1 MVSSPVCSGIFSPT
15 ISGQFLGFLPV
26 RGPVAAQVSAPDFL
40 NSNIMT
46 DVAQLGFRENIS
58 WAADACR
65 DPESCVAFGWILHSW
80 ISWSITIIDQPAP
93 TQSLSNFHLTS
104 TAKGHK
110 GFDDSSEDLCA
121 SDEQFLWTA
130 VVIIMKNHFHTNHTP
145 VQWGSGLNAALVW
158 SSMLLQWQSCND
170 ASLLG
175 QLPQTQV
182 VSNVKDSYRRLE
194 RKVLE
199 REIELEIESG
209 SWVIDLLIGFV
220 DWLNVCLVWVVMSE
234 SLRQRVNAPLNK
246 QLIEWV

>member
-1 MVSSPVCSGIFSPT
+1 
-15 ISGQFLGFLPV
+15 
-26 RGPVAAQVSAPDFL
+26 
-40 NSNIMT
+40 MT

-104 TAKGHK
+104 TAKGRK

-158 SSMLLQWQSCND
+158 SSMLLQWQSCNN

-220 DWLNVCLVWVVMSE
+220 W
-234 SLRQRVNAPLNK
+234 
-246 QLIEWV
+246 LIECLLGLSGYEWIIASTCERTVE